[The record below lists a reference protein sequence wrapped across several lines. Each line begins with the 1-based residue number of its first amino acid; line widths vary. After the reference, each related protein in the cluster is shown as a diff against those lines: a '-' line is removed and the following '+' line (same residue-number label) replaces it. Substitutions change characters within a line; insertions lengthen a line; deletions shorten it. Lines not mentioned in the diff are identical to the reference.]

1 MNIQTVL
8 GPVPVDQ
15 LGKTLMHEHVF
26 VSFPGAEFDP
36 RYTFDRKAF
45 VALAVSRLNDLS
57 LAQRYARALRE
68 QAPGAAVPSWARQ
81 AEIFLLED
89 LD

>member
-36 RYTFDRKAF
+36 RYTFDR
-45 VALAVSRLNDLS
+45 
-57 LAQRYARALRE
+57 
-68 QAPGAAVPSWARQ
+68 
-81 AEIFLLED
+81 
-89 LD
+89 